1 MIDIVMKYAKD
12 LCKGDKV
19 PMYGRGWITIKSVK
33 RVPHTSLTNISFS
46 GDPVIHT
53 YDSHYIFENVLVEL

>member
-1 MIDIVMKYAKD
+1 MIDVVRKYAKD

-19 PMYGRGWITIKSVK
+19 NMHEKGWITIKSAK
-33 RVPHTSLTNISFS
+33 RVPHTQMTNISFS